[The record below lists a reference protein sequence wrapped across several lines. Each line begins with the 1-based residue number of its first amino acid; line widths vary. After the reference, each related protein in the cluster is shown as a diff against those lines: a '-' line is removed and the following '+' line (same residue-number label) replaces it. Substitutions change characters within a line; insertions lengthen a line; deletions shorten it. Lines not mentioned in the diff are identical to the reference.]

1 MAAETVSIIN
11 GGDDDVEIRPISFY
25 SLPAEI
31 RVQVYDYFFAD
42 RTIMAMEKTR
52 MENSKFGTAFEVIIS
67 RLRSFSVP
75 WSEPPLLEACDLF
88 PGLMRT
94 SARIRN
100 EATPQYREILESV
113 IGDLPRRIASLE
125 RSAPRWKARYVL
137 GEKKLWHTV
146 AVPLRR
152 LELRRERVDS
162 ALRSLQAAPEQS
174 RKSGANRKR

>member
-1 MAAETVSIIN
+1 MAAETVSTIN
-11 GGDDDVEIRPISFY
+11 GGDDDVEIRPMTFY
-25 SLPAEI
+25 TLPAEI
-31 RVQVYDYFFAD
+31 RVQIYDCFFAE
-42 RTIMAMEKTR
+42 RAIMAMENICV
-52 MENSKFGTAFEVIIS
+52 ENSKLAKTLEIFFS
-67 RLRSFSVP
+67 RLRSCYDMC
-75 WSEPPLLEACDLF
+75 SERPLMEACDLF

-100 EATPQYREILESV
+100 EATPQYREMLESV

-152 LELRRERVDS
+152 LEVRRERVD
-162 ALRSLQAAPEQS
+162 AVLRSLQAAPEQPPKRGAH
-174 RKSGANRKR
+174 RK